1 MKNGNYEYKLLYSG
15 QLSPIARLNDEDRV
29 VEEYVYGSRVNVPE
43 YMIKDGRKYRFL
55 TDHRGS
61 VRMVVD
67 THDGNIMQRT
77 DYDEF
82 GLIIDE
88 DLAENW
94 TPVLFG
100 YAGGLQDRDTGLI
113 RFGARDYDPMVGR
126 WTSKEPLGF
135 NGSSNF
141 YVYAE
146 NDPVN
151 FVDVTGLYSMFEFG
165 EDALHFLAG
174 LGNAVS
180 FGLSSSIAEQ
190 FLDSHQIEVLK
201 NAQLCSNTFKAGEW
215 ASLIL
220 GLGRLAYAGV
230 AKGASMTYAAKGYT
244 INNAM
249 AASTFR
255 NTLKKVFRLNP
266 FSEFR
271 VYPFSTVLSKYN
283 GSAQKVI
290 EAAGRTNSTL
300 NWLGAVSA
308 GGGATTLA
316 KE

>member
-1 MKNGNYEYKLLYSG
+1 
-15 QLSPIARLNDEDRV
+15 
-29 VEEYVYGSRVNVPE
+29 
-43 YMIKDGRKYRFL
+43 MIKDGRKYRFI

-67 THDGNIMQRT
+67 THTGTVMQRT

-82 GLIIDE
+82 GFIIDE

-151 FVDVTGLYSMFEFG
+151 YVDVNGLWIDTFIDVMAIGIDMLNIAQDIYKLITRDPSDCPEDFEDVDLMGNLTSLSLNVLSAMLPGVIAMGHVKDLSKVTHKHHLLPKQFK
-165 EDALHFLAG
+165 EFFKKAG
-174 LGNAVS
+174 LNIEDFKIPISGDKHIMKGGVHPKGWNKDWDKFIKS
-180 FGLSSSIAEQ
+180 NDPNPEKI
-190 FLDSHQIEVLK
+190 LDYMNK
-201 NAQLCSNTFKAGEW
+201 MRK
-215 ASLIL
+215 
-220 GLGRLAYAGV
+220 
-230 AKGASMTYAAKGYT
+230 
-244 INNAM
+244 
-249 AASTFR
+249 
-255 NTLKKVFRLNP
+255 
-266 FSEFR
+266 
-271 VYPFSTVLSKYN
+271 KYN
-283 GSAQKVI
+283 I
-290 EAAGRTNSTL
+290 
-300 NWLGAVSA
+300 
-308 GGGATTLA
+308 
-316 KE
+316 

>member
-15 QLSPIARLNDEDRV
+15 QLSPTCGPKSCTKVPIARLNDEDRV

-43 YMIKDGRKYRFL
+43 YMIKDGRKYRFI

-67 THDGNIMQRT
+67 THDGTVMQRT

-94 TPVLFG
+94 EPVLFG

-151 FVDVTGLYSMFEFG
+151 RIDFNGFDWLFFDGRELFWYNDNNEYVDSFAAVSGPHKKGAIPDGFYNVYLEDSEYLGNNGMKRRSKDVKGDEGMVCEGDDYGWSVNIDDPPGRDYIRMHPDGGNFGTYGCIEISCKNDDYLRLWGRFVDYAEEHKTMDLY
-165 EDALHFLAG
+165 
-174 LGNAVS
+174 
-180 FGLSSSIAEQ
+180 
-190 FLDSHQIEVLK
+190 VLK
-201 NAQLCSNTFKAGEW
+201 LYDRRS
-215 ASLIL
+215 
-220 GLGRLAYAGV
+220 Y
-230 AKGASMTYAAKGYT
+230 
-244 INNAM
+244 
-249 AASTFR
+249 
-255 NTLKKVFRLNP
+255 
-266 FSEFR
+266 
-271 VYPFSTVLSKYN
+271 
-283 GSAQKVI
+283 
-290 EAAGRTNSTL
+290 
-300 NWLGAVSA
+300 
-308 GGGATTLA
+308 
-316 KE
+316 